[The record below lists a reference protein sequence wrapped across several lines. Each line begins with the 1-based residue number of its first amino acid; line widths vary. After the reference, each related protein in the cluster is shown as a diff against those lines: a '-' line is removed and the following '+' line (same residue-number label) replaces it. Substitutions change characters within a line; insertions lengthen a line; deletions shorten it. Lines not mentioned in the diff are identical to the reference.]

1 MDENTRQTFMGPV
14 RKVDDLLYE
23 TTYRSYDYE
32 AAERYFSANPP
43 ASGSCSAV
51 SKGSLLGRNYDWA
64 IGDKVDFV

>member
-43 ASGSCSAV
+43 AS
-51 SKGSLLGRNYDWA
+51 
-64 IGDKVDFV
+64 